1 MNKHIVLV
9 VIFLSFLF
17 IKCTKD
23 EMTEPTPDFEM
34 FVVNDQDE
42 EVIVESVEVGQT
54 VYFRNIGK
62 GDAYVVWY
70 GEKNVKNDFAI
81 KITNQIIE
89 NLQENEEISQEVA
102 DLLKILIDKEYKNE
116 RELKKDLNSLLGED
130 KTAIYDRNIFNA
142 SYIPSKD
149 IFGNDSVAFKY
160 NYDYNDYLIA
170 NQKGIYNVSGISLIQ
185 NKDNEYMA
193 QFKYSWPGKRIV
205 TFQAVG
211 IGDFGNSVEIKT
223 ITKEIRVVL
232 PVE

>member
-1 MNKHIVLV
+1 M
-9 VIFLSFLF
+9 
-17 IKCTKD
+17 
-23 EMTEPTPDFEM
+23 
-34 FVVNDQDE
+34 
-42 EVIVESVEVGQT
+42 
-54 VYFRNIGK
+54 
-62 GDAYVVWY
+62 
-70 GEKNVKNDFAI
+70 
-81 KITNQIIE
+81 
-89 NLQENEEISQEVA
+89 
-102 DLLKILIDKEYKNE
+102 LKILIDKEYKNE